1 MSEFG
6 CFFLTNDGMNLKEPK
21 SPEHS
26 KPREFSEPEQKLNID
41 LNPELSESD
50 SGDAVGDDGEDVI
63 VQKPVHEEGGFI
75 NNNQGSNNIIVDES
89 DDNEYMSDVIDLR
102 NKDTIT
108 SIFEEAYE
116 QVAQEFHHPPLTS
129 GQHSGFVNNTDEQL
143 LKIQRKF
150 VKTQSGE
157 TYHSLLELINGLF
170 AALKVIWLSIN
181 PNSTSALEYFI
192 KILNDLEDYI
202 SHYDIVPELFELC
215 QFIDVRLSFLM
226 DKGLFSRTQLIRVT
240 AIVNRLR
247 MMIITKVTNPSP
259 VYEIEVSKL
268 FEGILERS

>member
-1 MSEFG
+1 
-6 CFFLTNDGMNLKEPK
+6 MNLKEPK

-50 SGDAVGDDGEDVI
+50 SGDAVGATGDDVVDG
-63 VQKPVHEEGGFI
+63 VQKPVYEEGGFI
-75 NNNQGSNNIIVDES
+75 NNNQGSNNVTFDES
-89 DDNEYMSDVIDLR
+89 DDNDEYMSDVVDLR

-108 SIFEEAYE
+108 SIFEVAYDE
-116 QVAQEFHHPPLTS
+116 VAQEFQHPPLTS

-157 TYHSLLELINGLF
+157 AYHSLLELINGLF

-181 PNSTSALEYFI
+181 PSSTSALEYFI

-202 SHYDIVPELFELC
+202 SHYDIVPEIFELC
-215 QFIDVRLSFLM
+215 QFIDVRISFLL

-247 MMIITKVTNPSP
+247 MMIITKVTNPPP